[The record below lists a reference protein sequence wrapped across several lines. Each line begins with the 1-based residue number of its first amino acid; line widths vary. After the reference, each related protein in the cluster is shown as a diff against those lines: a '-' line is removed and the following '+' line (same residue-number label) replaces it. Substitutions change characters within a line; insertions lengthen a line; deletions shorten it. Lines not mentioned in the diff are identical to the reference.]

1 VSDLEAV
8 LRLLGGGS
16 AAGHA
21 ARGVVEEAVEGAA
34 DLWLR
39 RTLRT
44 ALTAASH
51 PTPLPSLPNPATF
64 PAAAADLLSKRFLP
78 PSVIDPLGFGF
89 PSSSSSASPFFAPL
103 PFPFASSGMSGSKVS
118 PPSPFPSSEDVAAAF
133 TALESTALRLAGGR
147 PTLPPLLPPALV
159 ARLLD
164 GGGGRDNEGL
174 PRLGIDEE
182 VYLEEALALFRRLV
196 VDHLQAVRL
205 AKGNVEGVAASAGGG
220 GFDSS
225 SSSSSS
231 SSSVGREYGD
241 EDVLVAVGHLL
252 NDAVDPLG
260 AAAEF
265 PQGKGDPMRLL
276 RRLESIA
283 RSSANRGSSNGNGN
297 GNSNSNS
304 NSNSAAHGAA
314 GTANGDDPLRDL
326 TEELFFSEAASA
338 GAARDLTLAAGRG
351 VVASAR
357 ARLPRGTGMPFFPP
371 FRK

>member
-1 VSDLEAV
+1 M
-8 LRLLGGGS
+8 
-16 AAGHA
+16 
-21 ARGVVEEAVEGAA
+21 
-34 DLWLR
+34 
-39 RTLRT
+39 
-44 ALTAASH
+44 
-51 PTPLPSLPNPATF
+51 ATF
-64 PAAAADLLSKRFLP
+64 DGLFDPAKVAEKRRL
-78 PSVIDPLGFGF
+78 D
-89 PSSSSSASPFFAPL
+89 
-103 PFPFASSGMSGSKVS
+103 
-118 PPSPFPSSEDVAAAF
+118 SEK
-133 TALESTALRLAGGR
+133 R
-147 PTLPPLLPPALV
+147 
-159 ARLLD
+159 
-164 GGGGRDNEGL
+164 
-174 PRLGIDEE
+174 
-182 VYLEEALALFRRLV
+182 EALARIKAWAEELLPEPARGRLKVTVNEV
-196 VDHLQAVRL
+196 VCGDPACAPIDTVVEFWGELRTGFGMPSRAAEVTQADLVSFL
-205 AKGNVEGVAASAGGG
+205 P
-220 GFDSS
+220 
-225 SSSSSS
+225 
-231 SSSVGREYGD
+231 D

-283 RSSANRGSSNGNGN
+283 RGSAKRGSTNGNG
-297 GNSNSNS
+297 NS